1 MNKALIYSSQRQVV
15 IIMGLITK
23 IVFCILFLSKS
34 LFCSILLEK
43 NDIMITSLD
52 IDLYKKSN
60 FEKNTI
66 EINETQ
72 LIKKIYLI
80 KKTLKRISE
89 KNPEYLSFVEKKLNL
104 PNNFKK
110 DFSNELLKYYFIRNE
125 FINDYLINKLTIKD
139 ISDSILLTKNLK
151 IPLSLNNCLTVDLVV
166 NISEINNFDKKYFQK
181 VKDPNF
187 IITQKFD
194 STDYNVCLPEEI
206 NKKIEYNLMT
216 QIEKKTELDFK
227 NYIYEK

>member
-1 MNKALIYSSQRQVV
+1 
-15 IIMGLITK
+15 MGLITK